1 MTIAKRILSMV
12 AALSIV
18 SNNSVPIGLAHTLMN
33 ADHGERVQNNK
44 ILSDETLTDD
54 EDSDGL
60 TTSDEDTSNDESATD
75 EHGRKLRPKLNVKFP
90 ENDNW
95 VKDLGNFEVSTEPGA
110 NLFYRIESTGFEP
123 NESDIRVGS
132 AASYDIREDHPLP
145 EGEHYICF
153 YAKWH
158 DSDNVIFSKV
168 YHYKLDKNDL
178 ILSNLKAVP
187 WFCVNPVYL
196 KDNFSKTG
204 IFIVND
210 EPIKKDANCLYKVYY
225 SYGKECTN
233 WNELKERGH
242 ELNPF
247 YRSDGAFDICFPFE
261 PEMCDKT
268 IYVYVF
274 DKSGKHEIKQYSL
287 RNKGIPKFKYL
298 GAVNINDGKE
308 TPVTT
313 QAYGNKDLSEY
324 PYTNYTYTSDASYL
338 KVKVCDDNLK
348 NCSVKVKW
356 TENNTEQFRDIK
368 LSDIPVP
375 EGITPDDNV
384 YYLPFSMLRL
394 NDGNYKFKVAASD
407 MQFDSKP
414 VELSED
420 FYYSKTDGSDASAS
434 LTPVEGIDS
443 ISRPYAKDSG
453 LDESIDAY
461 LYDKGIDCNRIVFK
475 LSDDL
480 GIANYSVQVK
490 KGNTVI
496 HEESGDLTAGKEN
509 DAPIDKANE
518 DTTVVGQTIS
528 YNEPIKS
535 LESSEILLRNYED
548 NDIESAVDGI
558 YTAVIIISDIDGNKK
573 TYNYKFAVDTHAP
586 ELKNKTYEVT
596 PEPNYTPFGIFS
608 KESLTITLNVEDFK
622 DNLENNIRPEDI
634 VLHIEKEKD
643 ENGKKENTYGA
654 VLRGNSYV
662 IENVEPYNSGKAY
675 ITVTDKVG
683 NTKTYYFNTVNIFG
697 GKLTGEKLTLTP
709 NEVKLVIDK
718 EQPKI
723 KIKANGKG
731 QNFYPVDG
739 KKYAQF
745 FGNSSENSFDFTFTD
760 ANALNEHEII
770 ITDDNGRTDAQH
782 TSRKSY
788 IEGDEPV
795 TSYTVNIPTDLPT
808 GRYHLDGH
816 VSNLAGSVNDVPT
829 VYREFYVDKTAP
841 IIKGAKYYVAKVEN
855 DNGHKIIDKMSDALT
870 YRKYGIFGNS
880 EIAIAVSI
888 EDNPFGC
895 GVKKAELEWG
905 NHTYDGTYD
914 SKLGMYVFSGI
925 VMPEKTGAYSGEPK
939 ITVRDNLDNENTYYF
954 TTNSLGSNV
963 GELIREDPETAH
975 ERVFLTLEN
984 GKPAVSLVV
993 GKESNYIDSKN
1004 QKWYKADGENQL
1016 PYKVSAK
1023 DFGIFRSGLKEV
1035 NVYNDAINA
1044 NKPFINNT
1052 KYKNGNEEVN
1062 FEDVRFVKETAEYS
1076 YKIKEE
1082 GKYILR
1088 AEAVDNAGNRSEVS
1102 ETFYIDRKKP
1112 EVTEFII
1119 EGTSEK
1125 APFVHDGTYG
1135 YFFKDEAT
1143 VKVYV
1148 EDPGCSSGI
1157 ASVEF
1162 CTTEVGGK
1170 PDIRTVYSYEL
1181 KHDGNRTY
1189 AEFTISKGFKGQIA
1203 AKVTDN
1209 VGYSSEMIGPDGTI
1223 IEDDQLHSDHATVTI
1238 TPVGTPVNGLYN
1250 HALALNVTVR
1260 DTFSGISNINWS
1272 IDKDNKSGQLNA
1284 STYDMSLV
1292 SDYPVDEKII
1302 STDANLITEVSFQLL
1317 VEADESDNLV
1327 TVTMTDNAGNT
1338 LSSSAEFSLDLTA
1351 PAVSTSLG
1359 NSDAKNGIYYDKDQ
1373 QVNLSIVEKNFNSSD
1388 AKVLVNGVEQKVAWS
1403 GDDSGNGLTHTATVD
1418 LKDDGDYTVKVEYS
1432 DLAGNPGTFDPG
1444 QHFIIDKTKPV
1455 ITNNFA
1461 DFKTGTPDEISGS
1474 TELYYNNQGDRK
1486 AEFEVNVTDKNF
1498 EEEDLNIRVFS
1509 KLAGS
1514 SHKEDENE
1522 EWFETSPEYTWTH
1535 NTAKDSHRL
1544 NFKLDEDSVYK
1555 IEISPKDRA
1564 GNDGEIAEGSSSKTD
1579 IFEVDTTVPVLGAR
1593 NEGDYNELT
1602 DDKYDALAV
1611 YDIDRFED
1619 EAPFV
1624 EFTDTNLYRL
1634 EYELTSFKPAYS
1646 DGREIGE
1653 ILPGEKK
1660 ADEKYSDFE
1669 KDKAID
1675 ISKSEKALEQ
1685 DVIRYTVPD
1694 FDKDGVYS
1702 VKLYAVDMAGNKS
1715 EVSDNTYVRIMNTPM
1730 LAYIENSSKKEGTG
1744 WYSFEDDEYGPI
1756 SKQPT
1761 SFEDLDIVMFSKAG
1775 TSPKLLLVDKDTEA
1789 ETDTHATAAGESLI
1803 EDELYMVNAT
1813 KYRLSGEFFA
1823 TTFTDDA
1830 DTRLYLR
1837 AENDGEYVDLGE
1849 MYIDNTKPECAVPD
1863 YLSDW
1868 GWLKGSGEKTITFS
1882 NISEILD
1889 DNQTVVYV
1897 NGQEVT
1903 ANGLQTS
1910 VDGKDVSASYNA
1922 KDDEL
1927 CLTLPAGT
1935 YSIGAKL
1942 VDKAGNMRIISEV
1955 EHFSVGNTRIWLG
1968 TAGATMLIVTVGG
1981 VTAVA
1986 RSRRRRLS
1994 NK

>member
-196 KDNFSKTG
+196 IDNFSKTG

-261 PEMCDKT
+261 PEMCNKT
-268 IYVYVF
+268 IYVYIF
-274 DKSGKHEIKQYSL
+274 DKSGRHEIKQYSL
-287 RNKGIPKFKYL
+287 SNKGIPKFKYL

-338 KVKVCDDNLK
+338 KVKVSDDTIK

-356 TENNTEQFRDIK
+356 TDKDGDQLRDVK

-375 EGITPDDNV
+375 EGITPEKDVV
-384 YYLPFSMLRL
+384 YVPFSMLNL
-394 NDGNYKFKVAASD
+394 KYDGNYKFTVSASD
-407 MQFDSKP
+407 RQFDSKG
-414 VELSED
+414 VKLSED
-420 FYYSKTDGSDASAS
+420 FYYSKTDDRDAYASMSPAEGNKNVSHDNADHSD
-434 LTPVEGIDS
+434 
-443 ISRPYAKDSG
+443 
-453 LDESIDAY
+453 LDETVNAY
-461 LYDKGIDCNRIVFK
+461 LIDEGENGNRIAFN

-480 GIANYSVQVK
+480 GIAKYSVQIKKDNETIYEVK
-490 KGNTVI
+490 DVDVTATAVPVDDENA
-496 HEESGDLTAGKEN
+496 DTAGDVYYK
-509 DAPIDKANE
+509 P
-518 DTTVVGQTIS
+518 TLSVQ
-528 YNEPIKS
+528 
-535 LESSEILLRNYED
+535 SEEIPL
-548 NDIESAVDGI
+548 AKDGI
-558 YTAVIIISDIDGNKK
+558 YSAWIKISDIDGNVK
-573 TYNYKFAVDTHAP
+573 TYEYKFAVDREAP
-586 ELKNKTYEVT
+586 TISGNTYT
-596 PEPNYTPFGIFS
+596 ISPEPKYTPYGIFS
-608 KESLTITLNVEDFK
+608 DKSLTITLSADDNLPNNINPDDIQLHIIDK
-622 DNLENNIRPEDI
+622 DNRDNVYIAKPQGTSYIFEGI
-634 VLHIEKEKD
+634 
-643 ENGKKENTYGA
+643 
-654 VLRGNSYV
+654 NSYV
-662 IENVEPYNSGKAY
+662 SGKAH
-675 ITVTDKVG
+675 ITVSDKAG
-683 NTKTYYFNTVNIFG
+683 NTRTYYFKTVENFDE
-697 GKLTGEKLTLTP
+697 KMTGERLTLTP

-816 VSNLAGSVNDVPT
+816 VSNLAGSVNEVPT

-855 DNGHKIIDKMSDALT
+855 DNGHKIIDNMSDALT

-925 VMPEKTGAYSGEPK
+925 VMPEKSGAYSGEPK

-993 GKESNYIDSKN
+993 GNESNYIDSKN
-1004 QKWYKADGENQL
+1004 QKWYKADDENQL

-1035 NVYNDAINA
+1035 KVYNDARNSDESIEKEFSYND
-1044 NKPFINNT
+1044 
-1052 KYKNGNEEVN
+1052 GNEEVN

-1076 YKIKEE
+1076 YKIEEE

-1102 ETFYIDRKKP
+1102 ETFYVDSKKP

-1170 PDIRTVYSYEL
+1170 PDTRTVYSYEL

-1223 IEDDQLHSDHATVTI
+1223 IEDDQLHSEHATVTI

-1317 VEADESDNLV
+1317 VEADESDNQV

-1403 GDDSGNGLTHTATVD
+1403 GDDSGNGLNHTATVD

-1619 EAPFV
+1619 EAPYV

-1903 ANGLQTS
+1903 ANGLLTS

-1986 RSRRRRLS
+1986 RSRRRKLS

>member
-110 NLFYRIESTGFEP
+110 NLFYRIEPAGFEP

-132 AASYDIREDHPLP
+132 AASYDISEDHPLP

-196 KDNFSKTG
+196 IDNFSKTG

-247 YRSDGAFDICFPFE
+247 YRSDSAFDICFPFE

-338 KVKVCDDNLK
+338 KVKVSDDTIK

-356 TENNTEQFRDIK
+356 TDKDGDQLRDVK

-375 EGITPDDNV
+375 EGITPEKDVV
-384 YYLPFSMLRL
+384 YVPFSMLNL
-394 NDGNYKFKVAASD
+394 KYDGNYIFTVSASD
-407 MQFDSKP
+407 RQFDSKG
-414 VELSED
+414 VKLSED
-420 FYYSKTDGSDASAS
+420 FYYSKTDDRDAYAS
-434 LTPVEGIDS
+434 MSPVEGIDS

-509 DAPIDKANE
+509 NAPIDKANE
-518 DTTVVGQTIS
+518 DTTVVRQTIP

-535 LESSEILLRNYED
+535 LESSKILLRNYED
-548 NDIESAVDGI
+548 NDIDSAVNGI
-558 YTAVIIISDIDGNKK
+558 YTAEIIISDIDGNKK
-573 TYNYKFAVDTHAP
+573 TYNYKFAVDTEAP
-586 ELKNKTYEVT
+586 SITDKTYKVK

-608 KESLTITLNVEDFK
+608 KESLAITLNVE

-634 VLHIEKEKD
+634 VLHIEKDENEKEKD

-654 VLRGNSYV
+654 VLSGNSYV
-662 IENVEPYNSGKAY
+662 FENVEPYNSGKAY

-697 GKLTGEKLTLTP
+697 GKLTGERLTLTP

-816 VSNLAGSVNDVPT
+816 VSNLAGSVNEVPT

-855 DNGHKIIDKMSDALT
+855 ENGHKIIDNMSDALT

-925 VMPEKTGAYSGEPK
+925 VMPEKSGAYSGEPK

-975 ERVFLTLEN
+975 ERVFLTMEN
-984 GKPAVSLVV
+984 GKPTVSLKV
-993 GKESNYIDSKN
+993 GVGSEYTMIDK
-1004 QKWYKADGENQL
+1004 QKWYSDEVK
-1016 PYKVSAK
+1016 YKVSAK
-1023 DFGIFRSGLKEV
+1023 DLGVYRSGLKEV
-1035 NVYNDAINA
+1035 NVYNGDKA
-1044 NKPFINNT
+1044 NENNRILQKT
-1052 KYKNGNEEVN
+1052 SYNGVN
-1062 FEDVRFVKETAEYS
+1062 FEDVRFVKDVAEYNYS
-1076 YKIKEE
+1076 ITEE
-1082 GKYILR
+1082 GRYNLI
-1088 AEAVDNAGNRSEVS
+1088 AEAVDNAGNSNKVS
-1102 ETFYIDRKKP
+1102 EEFFIDMKDP
-1112 EVTEFII
+1112 EITEFII
-1119 EGTSEK
+1119 NGESEE
-1125 APFVHDGTYG
+1125 APFEHDETYG
-1135 YFFKDEAT
+1135 YFFKEKAT
-1143 VKVYV
+1143 ARVYV
-1148 EDPGCSSGI
+1148 NDPGVSSGI
-1157 ASVEF
+1157 DSITF
-1162 CTTEVGGK
+1162 WTREVGGDPVSWPVDPEK
-1170 PDIRTVYSYEL
+1170 VRSDT
-1181 KHDGNRTY
+1181 KGTY
-1189 AEFTISKGFKGQIA
+1189 AEFEIPKGFKGHLA
-1203 AKVTDN
+1203 AEVTDN
-1209 VGYSSEMIGPDGTI
+1209 VGRSSKILGPDGTI
-1223 IEDDQLHSDHATVTI
+1223 IEDDQLHSEHATVTI

-1250 HALALNVTVR
+1250 HALALNVTVK

-1317 VEADESDNLV
+1317 VEADESDNQV

-1514 SHKEDENE
+1514 SHKEDEKE